1 MAEDAESRAGRLQ
14 KQVQLPELN
23 ELDLA
28 AYLQDHGFVE
38 AVMKRIYSLQVRAP
52 KALAWAV
59 FCVLNLALLVLLG
72 ASETF
77 LADFFA
83 PQPELAQFFFLFLG
97 LTLLGGLVGLVL
109 CLDTSRLQTPRQH
122 GL

>member
-1 MAEDAESRAGRLQ
+1 MAEDAEERLGRALQ
-14 KQVQLPELN
+14 QVRLPELN

-28 AYLQDHGFVE
+28 AYLRNHGFVE
-38 AVMKRIYSLQVRAP
+38 AVMRRVYALKLRAP

-59 FCVLNLALLVLLG
+59 FCVFNLALLVLLG

-83 PQPELAQFFFLFLG
+83 PQPQLAQFFFLFLG

-109 CLDTSRLQTPRQH
+109 CLDTSRLQTPRQ
-122 GL
+122 